1 MTSFHE
7 QLIQQFKYIEKNY
20 PHFFTEEDYVS
31 LANLRKTLLEQ
42 ESDAIANWCEERP
55 KIQNELDALL
65 RQQNASDSGERG
77 PKGGKPKFPPEDKKD
92 DDEPI
97 DNIVRRSKPS
107 S

>member
-7 QLIQQFKYIEKNY
+7 QLIQNFKYIEENY
-20 PHFFTEEDYVS
+20 PHLFTEEDYTS
-31 LANLRKTLLEQ
+31 LADLRKTLLEQ

-55 KIQNELDALL
+55 EIQDKLDALL
-65 RQQNASDSGERG
+65 KQQNGSDSGERG
-77 PKGGKPKFPPEDKKD
+77 PKGHKPTFPPKDKKD